1 MVSINFRISSIF
13 RISFLRL
20 YTRIISSNLS
30 SILNSSR
37 ITKAIIAEVILIVKV
52 IEDFKLVEISN
63 RTILITF
70 KIRILISNKEPKR
83 LY

>member
-1 MVSINFRISSIF
+1 MVFINSRIFSIL
-13 RISFLRL
+13 RISFLKL

-30 SILNSSR
+30 SIFNSSR
-37 ITKAIIAEVILIVKV
+37 ITKAIIAKVILIIKV
-52 IEDFKLVEISN
+52 IKNFKLVKVSN
-63 RTILITF
+63 KAILIIS